1 MTACQPQ
8 AIWGRYAPERGPQNS
23 IGATMSR
30 RCELTGKGVLVGN
43 NVSHSQR
50 KTRRRFLPNLQVV
63 SLHSATLDR
72 TVRLRVSARALRTVD
87 HCGGLDA
94 YLCKTNDD
102 SLSVRARRIKRDI
115 RTAELAAAQLSAEAQ
130 PAEAA
135 PPVAEPA

>member
-1 MTACQPQ
+1 
-8 AIWGRYAPERGPQNS
+8 
-23 IGATMSR
+23 MSR

-63 SLHSATLDR
+63 SLHSAALER

-94 YLCKTNDD
+94 FLGKANDEN
-102 SLSVRARRIKRDI
+102 LSMRARRIKRDV
-115 RTAELAAAQLSAEAQ
+115 RTAKMAAAQHSLESPEAGQ
-130 PAEAA
+130 PA
-135 PPVAEPA
+135 AEPA